1 MKTTAENGKVRKMQV
16 ADWCDVRMAVAATM
30 RPRLVEEQTTVKSNA
45 ASEEGAIE
53 RAPAIQRPAAPL
65 RA

>member
-1 MKTTAENGKVRKMQV
+1 MKTTAENDKVRKTQV

-45 ASEEGAIE
+45 IE